1 MASYEGLIN
10 VTARGYS
17 VALQQLTWRIGMRLR
32 LRWVIV
38 ALAVLGGL
46 GAALWGPVSTHSSSI
61 ILVGLE
67 DEPITLHT
75 SDRQLGAAL
84 RSAGIS
90 IGPKDYLSPPPKTQ
104 LKHKSELTVHL
115 RRAVSASV
123 VADGA
128 TVRAETTATSVSA
141 FLRELGI
148 ETGPMDLVSID
159 PEVELTPGMQIQVV
173 RRTEKLATLR
183 EEIPFRTLRRA
194 DRNMLAG
201 EIQEVQAGLPGLREI
216 TQVLHLEDGQQVAVT
231 TLGEQVLQDPIDEV
245 IAYGTAGVAS
255 RSGESFRYVQEF
267 SMEATG
273 YTAGPES
280 NPNGTGHTY
289 TGIKA
294 VRGVVAVDPRV
305 IPLHTRLYIEG
316 YGPAIAAD
324 IGGAIKGMK
333 IDLCFDTVAEAL
345 QWGRRPVTV
354 YILGD

>member
-1 MASYEGLIN
+1 
-10 VTARGYS
+10 
-17 VALQQLTWRIGMRLR
+17 MRLR
-32 LRWVIV
+32 LRWLIV

-46 GAALWGPVSTHSSSI
+46 GASLWAPLTAHSSAI

-67 DEPITLHT
+67 EEPVTLQT

-84 RSAGIS
+84 RSAGIP
-90 IGPKDYLSPPPKTQ
+90 IGPKDYLSPPPETA
-104 LKHKSELTVHL
+104 LKRKGELTVHL
-115 RRAVSASV
+115 RRAVAASV
-123 VADGA
+123 IVDGT
-128 TVRAETTATSVSA
+128 TVKAETTAISVSA
-141 FLRELGI
+141 LLRELGI
-148 ETGPMDLVSID
+148 ETGPMDLISVD
-159 PEVELTPGMQIQVV
+159 PEVEPTPGMQIQVV
-173 RRTEKLATLR
+173 RRTEKVTRLR
-183 EEIPFRTLRRA
+183 EEIPFRTVRRA

-201 EIQEVQAGLPGLREI
+201 EVQEIQVGLPGIREI
-216 TQVLHLEDGQQVAVT
+216 EQVIHLEDGLQVAVV
-231 TLGEQVLQDPIDEV
+231 TLSEQVLQDPVDEV
-245 IAYGTAGVAS
+245 IAYGTAGVVS
-255 RSGESFRYVQEF
+255 RSGESFRYVQEL

-305 IPLHTRLYIEG
+305 IPLHTRLYVEG

-333 IDLCFDTVAEAL
+333 IDLVFDTVAEAL